1 MPQTKRNSGL
11 AQSAK
16 QRQNFCYG
24 PPPVYQDVSTR
35 QDWPVNKAI
44 AHLPVRLKGKSKH
57 ISGNSLS
64 PLGAQNKDIGAA
76 SQTLLTGVRLLCD
89 AGNKWLWRAAE
100 LCVLLETS
108 VVTVRFECTCYSCSE
123 SYSRTVHCNV
133 NRKFAMKII
142 QYPTTASNVCWYSR
156 IIPILQTL
164 SFSKF
169 PIIPTRHNFYAVSC
183 SPAFDKCRYH
193 FHLDVGARNHRR
205 FCAVNY
211 NKTPGFEVSSDILGI
226 TSYLLRKFGLP
237 LRF

>member
-1 MPQTKRNSGL
+1 MGRHLCTRIWVR
-11 AQSAK
+11 AK
-16 QRQNFCYG
+16 IDLLIK
-24 PPPVYQDVSTR
+24 PH
-35 QDWPVNKAI
+35 WPFANQVE
-44 AHLPVRLKGKSKH
+44 GKIETH
-57 ISGNSLS
+57 FRYSLS

-76 SQTLLTGVRLLCD
+76 SQALLTGVRLLCD

-123 SYSRTVHCNV
+123 SYSYV

-142 QYPTTASNVCWYSR
+142 QYPTTASNVCWYGR

-211 NKTPGFEVSSDILGI
+211 NKTPGFEVSSDIRGI
-226 TSYLLRKFGLP
+226 TSYLLRKFGL
-237 LRF
+237 LLGF

>member
-1 MPQTKRNSGL
+1 MNWKVKLNFNKAGWNCSQSGLACATDETKRNSGL

-44 AHLPVRLKGKSKH
+44 AHLPVRLKGKS
-57 ISGNSLS
+57 
-64 PLGAQNKDIGAA
+64 
-76 SQTLLTGVRLLCD
+76 QTLLTGVRLLCD

-100 LCVLLETS
+100 LCVLLVAS
-108 VVTVRFECTCYSCSE
+108 VVTVRFECACYGCSE
-123 SYSRTVHCNV
+123 SYSWTVHCNV
-133 NRKFAMKII
+133 NRKFAIKMI

-169 PIIPTRHNFYAVSC
+169 PIIPTRQLLC
-183 SPAFDKCRYH
+183 SQLF
-193 FHLDVGARNHRR
+193 ARFWQVPLPFPFRCGR
-205 FCAVNY
+205 S
-211 NKTPGFEVSSDILGI
+211 ESSPFLCC
-226 TSYLLRKFGLP
+226 
-237 LRF
+237 

>member
-16 QRQNFCYG
+16 QRQKFCYG

-64 PLGAQNKDIGAA
+64 PLGAQNKDIGAG

-89 AGNKWLWRAAE
+89 AGNKWLWRVAE

-108 VVTVRFECTCYSCSE
+108 VVTVRFEGTCYGCSE
-123 SYSRTVHCNV
+123 SYSGTVHVTWIESLLSKWFN
-133 NRKFAMKII
+133 
-142 QYPTTASNVCWYSR
+142 
-156 IIPILQTL
+156 IPPRLQTCVGTVE
-164 SFSKF
+164 SS
-169 PIIPTRHNFYAVSC
+169 RFY
-183 SPAFDKCRYH
+183 K
-193 FHLDVGARNHRR
+193 
-205 FCAVNY
+205 
-211 NKTPGFEVSSDILGI
+211 
-226 TSYLLRKFGLP
+226 P
-237 LRF
+237 LVFLNSR